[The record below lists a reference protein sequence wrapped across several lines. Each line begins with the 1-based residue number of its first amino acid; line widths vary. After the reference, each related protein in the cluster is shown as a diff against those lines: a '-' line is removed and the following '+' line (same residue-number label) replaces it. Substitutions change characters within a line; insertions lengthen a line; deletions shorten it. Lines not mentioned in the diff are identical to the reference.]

1 MPDEKFS
8 GPVAI
13 GLGVKVFEKHIGLR
27 NKKKNYSL
35 NDYSVSPDEFEKWL
49 KNINNSIIIYGSEK
63 NRNLNIKREKDKLK
77 SFQRGVYKKKL
88 AKSKI
93 LALMM
98 FIMPSSSNKQIS
110 ANEFSKHN
118 FTKLKKNYYIHH

>member
-1 MPDEKFS
+1 MCWNLSYKKNSDLNLSYYKFLKEKYGEKITGFSTHEMPDEKFS

-77 SFQRGVYKKKL
+77 SFQRGVY
-88 AKSKI
+88 I
-93 LALMM
+93 
-98 FIMPSSSNKQIS
+98 
-110 ANEFSKHN
+110 
-118 FTKLKKNYYIHH
+118 KKN